1 LRRSRAG
8 KRHKRRGR
16 ENAKDHPRRLKR
28 IVIVRN
34 G

>member
-8 KRHKRRGR
+8 NRHKRRGC
-16 ENAKDHPRRLKR
+16 ENTKDHPRRLKR
-28 IVIVRN
+28 IVNVRN